1 MLPAKIG
8 REPEFTGGQIRVVV
22 QNACHEAITRGAGA
36 KLEANDLYKYAL
48 LEAGSSFE
56 AAAKKVGFKLRAG
69 NG

>member
-1 MLPAKIG
+1 MLLAKIG

-22 QNACHEAITRGAGA
+22 QNACHEAITRGSGA
-36 KLEANDLYKYAL
+36 KLEANDLYKYAH

-56 AAAKKVGFKLRAG
+56 AAATKVGFKLRAG